1 MFDILDETSRGFS
14 GQGTQLNIWDEDLK
28 KYVLFLPLE
37 TIPSVVGSMNTFE
50 HDVTTSPVIGKIKG
64 KTTIDDKDVT
74 FLWHRDNIARLN
86 QFLGKTCKFL
96 VSYPDGTGWK
106 FTAEYTYKPN
116 DTPSNDKTQGT
127 ITFISQE
134 TDTQATEN
142 VYDMIARTCFVTS
155 YIDSEIHLKT
165 SETKSYE
172 LTFSVATGAT
182 FEVSSDTSSITA
194 SKESGGTN
202 KFKITAG
209 SSADNAIVTIKS
221 SATGFGS
228 WKTHI
233 LVIVE

>member
-86 QFLGKTCKFL
+86 QFLGKTCRFL

-142 VYDMIARTCFVTS
+142 VYDMIAKTCFVTS

-182 FEVSSDTSSITA
+182 FEVSSDSTSITA

-209 SSADNAIVTIKS
+209 SSAENAVVTIKS